1 MDTDIRCPIR
11 MRQTIV
17 PLRIEYRVQK
27 RHLSWKGLENLKLTL
42 QTVGIQKQKPYFID
56 LCLMYLRPVCMAYL
70 LTLTGSACNK
80 NFTQNLYW
88 WTHMVDEFGKSLLNL
103 PYLCDHIC
111 NIIIIISA
119 IVTYYLTYMMFIN
132 SQLFPVI
139 IIIFSIPSW
148 LLVKCQISHY
158 NNNLYWDT
166 DTFFTQIWFSKR
178 ISWIIFLSNLSLV
191 GQGTY

>member
-1 MDTDIRCPIR
+1 MSHWLPSEKTQTLPCLLRTQMPAQIRCPVR

-27 RHLSWKGLENLKLTL
+27 RHLSWKGLENLKLTP

-80 NFTQNLYW
+80 NFTQNLFW
-88 WTHMVDEFGKSLLNL
+88 WTHVVNECGKSLLNL
-103 PYLCDHIC
+103 PYLCDHIS

-119 IVTYYLTYMMFIN
+119 IVTYYLTYMMFKN
-132 SQLFPVI
+132 SQLFTVI
-139 IIIFSIPSW
+139 IINFQYHYDYW
-148 LLVKCQISHY
+148 LNV
-158 NNNLYWDT
+158 N
-166 DTFFTQIWFSKR
+166 
-178 ISWIIFLSNLSLV
+178 
-191 GQGTY
+191 